1 MARGNGFTAASL
13 NINIGAN
20 TAQLSAAA
28 DKMKALVQSMV
39 QSSSSYLSKL
49 QAGFTGV
56 SNAAKFMG
64 PHIAAASGTVARSLA
79 VAGAG
84 LSVYTGAVVASRLEQ
99 EKLAKQFNL
108 TSGQMNQLA
117 YLAKFAGQETEDFA
131 DALKELSIKAGDAV
145 EGGERWPTQ
154 WAYCLTRWAAR
165 RNG

>member
-64 PHIAAASGTVARSLA
+64 PHIAAASARLLDCLQWQA
-79 VAGAG
+79 
-84 LSVYTGAVVASRLEQ
+84 
-99 EKLAKQFNL
+99 
-108 TSGQMNQLA
+108 LA
-117 YLAKFAGQETEDFA
+117 YLCTQ
-131 DALKELSIKAGDAV
+131 ALSWRLA
-145 EGGERWPTQ
+145 
-154 WAYCLTRWAAR
+154 
-165 RNG
+165 